1 MVEVYL
7 GLTKRFSSRRSSIVV
22 VVSGVLVVRMV
33 SYSIIK
39 GVGVGGGVPAAIT
52 IVVVL
57 PSLLLSPLPLW
68 WWCPRRNCHCHAPVV
83 PGCCNHHHSG
93 SGGDH

>member
-1 MVEVYL
+1 MDTSYSPCAFHPHRVRE
-7 GLTKRFSSRRSSIVV
+7 

-33 SYSIIK
+33 SYSIIN

-57 PSLLLSPLPLW
+57 PSLLPSPLPLW
-68 WWCPRRNCHCHAPVV
+68 WWWW
-83 PGCCNHHHSG
+83 
-93 SGGDH
+93 